1 MAGVFHF
8 LRKEAPMAGS
18 RIKGITVEI
27 GGDVTGLEKALQSVN
42 KTISSTQK
50 ELKDVERLL
59 KLDPTNTEL
68 LTQKQEKLKD
78 TIAATKEKLD
88 ALKSAQEQAK
98 QQLDNGDLGKDK
110 YDALQREIIETEQEL
125 EKLSKE
131 AANANTALTKIGEAG
146 KTLENVGG
154 KITSVGNSLT
164 THVTLP
170 IVAAG
175 TAIVKTAGDF
185 DQSMAQ
191 VKAITGSTGKEFESL
206 RDLAIDLGAKTAYS
220 AVECA
225 DAMTEMGKAGW
236 DTNQILDGM
245 GGVLDAAAASGEGLA
260 SVSTIVAD
268 AVSGFG
274 LEAKDATRVADLLAH
289 AANAGTI
296 DIADLGET
304 FKYVAPM
311 AQSMGLS
318 IEDVSTATTA
328 MSMAGIK
335 GSEAG
340 TSLRRVLT
348 NLVKPTDSVAGAM
361 EELGI
366 SITRE
371 NGTFLSLDEIV
382 AVLRNSFSGLTDEE
396 KAYYA
401 ATLAGANGQSGLLAL
416 LNLSAEEYANLSYE
430 MNNCTG
436 EAERTASV
444 MQDNLN
450 SKLEQLGGAL
460 ESLAIKLGDILLPPL
475 KDLIEWLT
483 KMVEKFTALPQPV
496 QETIVKIAAIAA
508 VIGPALTAIGSLTS
522 GIGKGMQA
530 FSSFGKSISSL
541 ITQTQAGVG
550 PISHLGTVIGGISAP
565 VAAIVAAIAVLVAA
579 FIHLWKTNE
588 EFRNNVTAIW
598 DSVKAKFDAF
608 GDGIRQRL
616 DAIGIDFSS
625 VTAVIKKV
633 WDGFCNMLAPVFEAA
648 FSAIAAILGAI
659 LDVLTGLL
667 DVFIGL
673 FTGNWQ
679 QAWNGV
685 KEIFSG
691 IWNGIKGILESILN
705 GMRGILDVFCGWFG
719 TTWSQVWNSIQTT
732 FSNIWNGILNIC
744 SNVVNAITNTFSN
757 GFNAARNIITNIFEG
772 IWNTISNIMDSVHN
786 TVSNVIERIKGVF
799 NFSWSLPQ
807 LKLPHVSISGSF
819 SINPPSAPHF
829 SIDWYRKAMEN
840 GMILN
845 GPTIFGINGN
855 QLLAGGEA
863 GSEAVVGT
871 ESLMRMIQNAV
882 SNVSKETKITY
893 GDLNVYVTSYGTD
906 AASIAGDIGAE
917 LNRKLRMAGTW

>member
-1 MAGVFHF
+1 MQ
-8 LRKEAPMAGS
+8 
-18 RIKGITVEI
+18 I
-27 GGDVTGLEKALQSVN
+27 LQN
-42 KTISSTQK
+42 
-50 ELKDVERLL
+50 LL
-59 KLDPTNTEL
+59 
-68 LTQKQEKLKD
+68 
-78 TIAATKEKLD
+78 
-88 ALKSAQEQAK
+88 
-98 QQLDNGDLGKDK
+98 G
-110 YDALQREIIETEQEL
+110 
-125 EKLSKE
+125 
-131 AANANTALTKIGEAG
+131 
-146 KTLENVGG
+146 
-154 KITSVGNSLT
+154 
-164 THVTLP
+164 
-170 IVAAG
+170 
-175 TAIVKTAGDF
+175 
-185 DQSMAQ
+185 Q
-191 VKAITGSTGKEFESL
+191 VKAITGSTGEEFESL

-245 GGVLDAAAASGEGLA
+245 SGVLDAAAASGEGLA

-522 GIGKGMQA
+522 GVGKGMQA

-550 PISHLGTVIGGISAP
+550 PIAHLGTVIGGITAP
-565 VAAIVAAIAVLVAA
+565 VAAVVAAIAVLVAA

-588 EFRNNVTAIW
+588 EFRDNVTAIW

-608 GDGIRQRL
+608 GEGIRERL

-625 VTAVIKKV
+625 VTEVIRNV
-633 WDGFCNMLAPVFEAA
+633 WNGFCNMLAPVFQAA

-667 DVFIGL
+667 DVFIGV

-691 IWNGIKGILESILN
+691 IWNGIKGILDSILN
-705 GMRGILDVFCGWFG
+705 GMKGILDVFCGWFG
-719 TTWSQVWNSIQTT
+719 TTWSQLWNGIQST
-732 FSNIWNGILNIC
+732 FSNIWNGILNTC

-757 GFNAARNIITNIFEG
+757 GFNAAKNIITSIFEG
-772 IWNTISNIMDSVHN
+772 IWNTISSIMDSVHN

-799 NFSWSLPQ
+799 NFSWSLPP

-819 SINPPSAPHF
+819 SINPPSVPHF
-829 SIDWYRKAMEN
+829 SVDWYRKAMEN

-845 GPTIFGINGN
+845 GPTIFGMNGN
-855 QLLAGGEA
+855 HLLAGGEA
-863 GSEAVVGT
+863 GSETVVGT

-906 AASIAGDIGAE
+906 AASIAEDIGTE